1 MTGIKHHGAQHP
13 GHRRSSGRSDQEPL
27 EVQRESGF
35 ELIEDRVSTGVDGF
49 DALIDG
55 GFPRGSL
62 VLMAG
67 EAGSGKTIF
76 SAQYLYHGGSRIG
89 EPGIYVSFAE
99 NRQTFLGNM
108 KKLNM
113 DFQRLEQEGKFKF
126 LDYATITEK
135 AVTETLTNVLS
146 EMDRLKARRLVIDPF
161 TALAQAFKG
170 PIDARIAVHTILGKM
185 LRQAGCTTLLIAEKT
200 SGVRQIGLGIEEFV
214 ADGVV
219 LLALSSERGHLER
232 RLQVIKMRGTKARK
246 EGVRYDI
253 KENGITIY
261 PPRQVK
267 PIKEI
272 YSKKLSTGIKGL
284 DEMLDG
290 GLPQASVT
298 MVAGGSGTGK
308 TTIALHFIVEGAKR
322 HERGLFVSLEEPEA
336 KLIRYGEGFGW
347 DMKGFL
353 NKGLVVIK
361 YLALDRDNVNEQ
373 FLQLNDLL
381 GQLQPARFVID
392 SVTSIERA
400 MARDEY
406 VEHMKTWNSSLAAD
420 GVTVLFTAPS
430 EATTP
435 VTDMEISTLVDN
447 VISLRDLELDS
458 SLKRALTVFKAR
470 GLAHDRDIREFE
482 ITPRG
487 VTMKGKFAGAW
498 HIPKGVVR
506 RPFAKEDTHATAE
519 PTELG

>member
-1 MTGIKHHGAQHP
+1 V
-13 GHRRSSGRSDQEPL
+13 QEK
-27 EVQRESGF
+27 SGF
-35 ELIEDRVSTGVDGF
+35 ELTEDRASTGVNEF
-49 DALIDG
+49 DMLIDG

-76 SAQYLYHGGSRIG
+76 SAQYLYHGASKFA

-99 NRQTFLGNM
+99 NRETFLGNM

-146 EMDRLKARRLVIDPF
+146 EIDRLKARRLVIDPF

-170 PIDARIAVHTILGKM
+170 PIDGRIAVHTILGKM

-214 ADGVV
+214 ADGFV
-219 LLALSSERGHLER
+219 LLTLSSEGGHLER
-232 RLQVIKMRGTKARK
+232 RLQVIKMRGTRARK

-261 PPRQVK
+261 QPPQVK
-267 PIKEI
+267 PAKEI
-272 YSKKLSTGIKGL
+272 YNKKLSTGIKGL
-284 DEMLDG
+284 DEMLGG

-298 MVAGGSGTGK
+298 MVAGASGTGK
-308 TTIALHFIVEGAKR
+308 TTIALHFILEGAKR
-322 HERGLFVSLEEPEA
+322 NERGLFISLEEPET
-336 KLIRYGEGFGW
+336 KLIRYGNGFGW
-347 DMKGFL
+347 DMNGFL
-353 NKGLVVIK
+353 EKGLIGIK
-361 YLALDRDNVNEQ
+361 HLTLNRDNVNEQ
-373 FLQLNDLL
+373 FLRVNDLL

-400 MARDEY
+400 MPKDEY
-406 VEHMKTWNSSLAAD
+406 VEYMKTWNASLAAD
-420 GVTVLFTAPS
+420 GVTFLFTAPS
-430 EATTP
+430 ETTTP
-435 VTDMEISTLVDN
+435 VTDTEISTLVDN

-458 SLKRALTVFKAR
+458 TLKRALTVFKAR

-482 ITPRG
+482 ITPKG
-487 VTMKGKFAGAW
+487 VMMKGKFASAWQILEGAA
-498 HIPKGVVR
+498 R
-506 RPFAKEDTHATAE
+506 RPFAKEDTDATAE
-519 PTELG
+519 SSKLG